1 VERLTAS
8 SAVPNLRAGFLRCAV
23 AGLLA
28 LIVLALLAVPGLAS
42 AAYIHPS
49 ENWGFGKDGTSKTDF
64 QEEIFS
70 GEQYGEIEQIHIN
83 QATRQLLAIWQPGF
97 ESKRMSIFEIGGPE
111 SMTPRGGN
119 FPQPISG
126 FCCWRVAMDESNTA
140 TAGRIYISSLFAEE
154 GPTIYTPDG
163 EPVSGINFAPESG
176 FKGGVAVDQE
186 GNIFL
191 VNTTKKQIEEFEPVG
206 GPPFRIFTLPTEAA
220 ANEPGA
226 LVYDKL
232 NGDLFVSAG
241 EYVYRLTKEANY
253 EDPTP
258 TKYHDIGQAEL
269 ALDPAAGILYLT
281 DYPEYPTNYKQGWR
295 AYDIETGSLLETRL
309 GGGSEGAVKGIAVD
323 ESTHTVY
330 TSNDDNSVERVEEWR
345 PVVVPDVATDKPT
358 GNATLNGTVGLAG
371 AGNVTE
377 CFFEY
382 GPGLNNYTS
391 TKPCSPAAPITEAKS
406 VSAELTG
413 LTDETTYHYRL
424 VAANANGKS
433 VGGDMT
439 LTPHRVVA
447 LMTGPAEEV
456 KRTSAK
462 LTASYDGTGE
472 ATKYWFEWGV
482 KPSAL
487 TSSSSEE
494 EEGATNGATQIS
506 DVAEGL
512 NPDTVYYYRVVAK
525 NAQGE
530 SKGDILRFRTAPAVQ
545 SLETNPATNVK
556 PRSAELN
563 ASYVGDGTHTTYF
576 FEWGTHRTYGNSTPV
591 EDAGSP
597 TGPQNLTPASVTNL
611 ELETVYHYRVVA
623 TNTSGTTAGPDRSF
637 KTTPAVGGIQLNA
650 TEVESHTAM
659 LTGQYVGDGQE
670 TSYYYEWGTNTAYLS
685 GKSQTFNTGGPTGT
699 TQLESLPISN
709 LLGGTTYH
717 FHIVATNAT
726 GTTKSPDTTFF
737 TPTNVRGLATLAAT
751 EITQDTITLNAEF
764 NGNGQ
769 DTHYYFEY
777 GPTTGYGN
785 KAPLPPGTDAGSPT
799 GVTHIATVIDEF
811 NAYSTYHFRVVASND
826 EGSTNGNDLTF
837 QTQPARVPG
846 IQGTRASNLAPT
858 AATLEAAINPEHWS
872 TIYVFEYGLTT
883 AYGQQTEISDPIG
896 EDHSFHPVSNAIAGL
911 EPGTAYHFRVVAT
924 NFTGTTHGP
933 DQTFATPGPPK
944 IDLAAASDVA
954 PSSAHL
960 AALVDPKSS
969 ATTVRFDYGATT
981 AYGASSAPIDVGA
994 GNGDRQAAADI
1005 AGLASDTTYHYRV
1018 VAANAYGIVESRDQT
1033 FTTGQ
1038 SALPRG
1044 EGSEVKCKKGF
1055 VKRKGKC
1062 VKKKHHRKHRRR
1074 NSSHRNG

>member
-1 VERLTAS
+1 
-8 SAVPNLRAGFLRCAV
+8 
-23 AGLLA
+23 
-28 LIVLALLAVPGLAS
+28 
-42 AAYIHPS
+42 
-49 ENWGFGKDGTSKTDF
+49 
-64 QEEIFS
+64 
-70 GEQYGEIEQIHIN
+70 
-83 QATRQLLAIWQPGF
+83 
-97 ESKRMSIFEIGGPE
+97 M
-111 SMTPRGGN
+111 
-119 FPQPISG
+119 
-126 FCCWRVAMDESNTA
+126 
-140 TAGRIYISSLFAEE
+140 
-154 GPTIYTPDG
+154 
-163 EPVSGINFAPESG
+163 
-176 FKGGVAVDQE
+176 
-186 GNIFL
+186 
-191 VNTTKKQIEEFEPVG
+191 
-206 GPPFRIFTLPTEAA
+206 
-220 ANEPGA
+220 
-226 LVYDKL
+226 
-232 NGDLFVSAG
+232 
-241 EYVYRLTKEANY
+241 
-253 EDPTP
+253 
-258 TKYHDIGQAEL
+258 
-269 ALDPAAGILYLT
+269 ALDSAAGILYLT
-281 DYPEYPTNYKQGWR
+281 DFPEYPANYKQGWR
-295 AYDIETGSLLETRL
+295 AYDIETGSLLETRI

-330 TSNDDNSVERVEEWR
+330 TSNDDNSVERIEEWR
-345 PVVVPDVATDKPT
+345 PVVVPDVTTGKPT

-371 AGNVTE
+371 AGNVSE

-382 GPGLNNYTS
+382 GPDVNNYTS
-391 TKPCSPAAPITEAKS
+391 TKPCNPAAPITEAKS

-439 LTPHRVVA
+439 LTPHKVVA
-447 LMTGPAEEV
+447 LTTGPAEEV

-525 NAQGE
+525 NTQGE
-530 SKGDILRFRTAPAVQ
+530 SKGDILHFRTPPAVQ

-576 FEWGTHRTYGNSTPV
+576 FEWGTHRIYGNSTPV

-597 TGPQNLTPASVTNL
+597 TGPQNLPPASLTNL

-650 TEVESHTAM
+650 TDVESHTAT

-726 GTTKSPDTTFF
+726 GTTRSPDTTFF
-737 TPTNVRGLATLAAT
+737 TPTNVRALVTLPAT
-751 EITQDTITLNAEF
+751 EITQDSIALNAEF

-777 GPTTGYGN
+777 GPTTAIRPQSAGAARHRRGF
-785 KAPLPPGTDAGSPT
+785 ADRGDAHLDGDRRIQRVLDLPLPGGGVERRRLDEWERSHLPDAAGSSPRHPGYESKQSGPDGGDTGSRHKPGTLVD
-799 GVTHIATVIDEF
+799 DL
-811 NAYSTYHFRVVASND
+811 RVRIRPHHCLRAADRN
-826 EGSTNGNDLTF
+826 
-837 QTQPARVPG
+837 QQPDRRRPHVP
-846 IQGTRASNLAPT
+846 S
-858 AATLEAAINPEHWS
+858 
-872 TIYVFEYGLTT
+872 
-883 AYGQQTEISDPIG
+883 GQQRDRWARTG
-896 EDHSFHPVSNAIAGL
+896 HGL
-911 EPGTAYHFRVVAT
+911 YHFRVVAT

-944 IDLAAASDVA
+944 VDLASASDVA

-981 AYGASSAPIDVGA
+981 AYGASTAPIDVGS
-994 GNGDRQAAADI
+994 GNGDRQVDADI
-1005 AGLASDTTYHYRV
+1005 AGLA
-1018 VAANAYGIVESRDQT
+1018 
-1033 FTTGQ
+1033 TGHR
-1038 SALPRG
+1038 LPL
-1044 EGSEVKCKKGF
+1044 S
-1055 VKRKGKC
+1055 
-1062 VKKKHHRKHRRR
+1062 RRR
-1074 NSSHRNG
+1074 DERLRDGRKPRPDVHDRSGGIDSGRRQAKSSARRASSSARASA

>member
-1 VERLTAS
+1 MERLPAS
-8 SAVPNLRAGFLRCAV
+8 SAAPNLRAGFLPRAF

-28 LIVLALLAVPGLAS
+28 LIVLALLAVAGPAS
-42 AAYIHPS
+42 AANIHPS

-83 QATRQLLAIWQPGF
+83 QATHQLLAIWQPGF

-126 FCCWRVAMDESNTA
+126 FCCWRVALDESNTA

-191 VNTTKKQIEEFEPVG
+191 VNSTKKQIEEFEPVG
-206 GPPFRIFTLPTEAA
+206 GPPFRIFQLPAEAA

-232 NGDLFVSAG
+232 NGDLFISAG
-241 EYVYRLTKEANY
+241 ENVYRLTKEANY
-253 EDPTP
+253 EDPAP
-258 TKYHDIGQAEL
+258 TKYHNIGQAEL
-269 ALDPAAGILYLT
+269 ALDSAAGILYLT
-281 DYPEYPTNYKQGWR
+281 DFPEYPANYKQGWR

-330 TSNDDNSVERVEEWR
+330 TSNDDNSVERIEEWR
-345 PVVVPDVATDKPT
+345 PVVVPDVTTGKPT

-377 CFFEY
+377 CFFEF
-382 GPGLNNYTS
+382 GPDVNNYTS
-391 TKPCSPAAPITEAKS
+391 TKPCNPAAPITEAKS

-439 LTPHRVVA
+439 LTPHKVVA
-447 LMTGPAEEV
+447 LTTGPAEEV

-494 EEGATNGATQIS
+494 EEGPTNGATPIS

-525 NAQGE
+525 NTQGE
-530 SKGDILRFRTAPAVQ
+530 SKGDILHFRTPPAVQ

-576 FEWGTHRTYGNSTPV
+576 FEWGTHRIYGNSTPV

-597 TGPQNLTPASVTNL
+597 TGPQNLPPASLTNL

-650 TEVESHTAM
+650 TDVESHTAT

-737 TPTNVRGLATLAAT
+737 TPTNVRGLVTLPAT
-751 EITQDTITLNAEF
+751 EITQDSIALNAEF

-777 GPTTGYGN
+777 GPTTAYGN
-785 KAPLPPGTDAGSPT
+785 KAPVPPGTDAGSPT
-799 GVTHIATVIDEF
+799 GATHISTVIDEF

-883 AYGQQTEISDPIG
+883 AYGQQTEISNPIG
-896 EDHSFHPVSNAIAGL
+896 EDHTFHPVSNVIDGL
-911 EPGTAYHFRVVAT
+911 APGSLYHFRVVAT

-981 AYGASSAPIDVGA
+981 AYGVST
-994 GNGDRQAAADI
+994 
-1005 AGLASDTTYHYRV
+1005 ASD
-1018 VAANAYGIVESRDQT
+1018 
-1033 FTTGQ
+1033 
-1038 SALPRG
+1038 
-1044 EGSEVKCKKGF
+1044 
-1055 VKRKGKC
+1055 
-1062 VKKKHHRKHRRR
+1062 RRR
-1074 NSSHRNG
+1074 LRQR